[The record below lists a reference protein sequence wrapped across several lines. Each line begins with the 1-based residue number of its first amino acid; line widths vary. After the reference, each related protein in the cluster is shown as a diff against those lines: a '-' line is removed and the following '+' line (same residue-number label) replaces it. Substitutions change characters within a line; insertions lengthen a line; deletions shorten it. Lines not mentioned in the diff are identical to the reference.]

1 MAGDWHGDIQI
12 ARAAIRT
19 LKREDVHLLLH
30 VGDLA
35 VRWPGIKKGRFERHV
50 HQLLDDADIE
60 FIFIDGNH
68 DNHKELRELDLLQ
81 DGTRRLSDRM
91 LYLPRGT
98 VIERHDI
105 RVGGLGGAYSVDREW
120 RTEGKDLWADLEE
133 PTLTEAER
141 LIASAPIDVL
151 LTHEAP
157 SGVQG
162 LEWSVLPPDI
172 SQAAERTR
180 RLIQRTVEE
189 LRPVLLF
196 AGHWH
201 QRKSQELV
209 WNDVRVTSAHVL
221 AHERSWSE
229 NTVLVEWR
237 GAGNFEVVPLTIR
250 T

>member
-157 SGVQG
+157 SGVQIG
-162 LEWSVLPPDI
+162 RASCR
-172 SQAAERTR
+172 ER
-180 RLIQRTVEE
+180 V
-189 LRPVLLF
+189 F
-196 AGHWH
+196 
-201 QRKSQELV
+201 
-209 WNDVRVTSAHVL
+209 
-221 AHERSWSE
+221 
-229 NTVLVEWR
+229 
-237 GAGNFEVVPLTIR
+237 
-250 T
+250 